1 MDDKTRTRVAEMRG
15 EGVANDLKYFSALND
30 LPCLVSVPFEECFAL
45 ILVTHHGQKLPSIAQ
60 LIECYA
66 VIPLHAFLT
75 AAYHLLYHIQV
86 KGQRPREW
94 KKWLRVHQRSA
105 TCPATYLS
113 LRVPCTAPSE
123 HHHHQYI
130 YLHVIYKCEVRQ
142 QQNAK
147 SLELRA

>member
-1 MDDKTRTRVAEMRG
+1 MRG

-66 VIPLHAFLT
+66 VIPLQAFLT

-86 KGQRPREW
+86 KGQRPREMEEVA
-94 KKWLRVHQRSA
+94 KSSPEVRNVSGNILITAGSLHRTIRAS
-105 TCPATYLS
+105 PPSIYLS
-113 LRVPCTAPSE
+113 PRDLQV
-123 HHHHQYI
+123 
-130 YLHVIYKCEVRQ
+130 
-142 QQNAK
+142 
-147 SLELRA
+147 